1 MKIFNLIALLILFSA
16 CGKVGSSNN
25 PAANGI
31 SAASAFNAQAKYNS
45 MPGTE
50 MSVSNGMVGGQIL
63 QKQESNL
70 FCRKTG
76 AVVPNPVY
84 SYTCYQQSSTGSQA
98 NQIYNSFIQTQAS
111 LTFYSNGGALIGS
124 STQET
129 RSNDLSI
136 ICQKITVVYPNATPS
151 YTCYNRL

>member
-1 MKIFNLIALLILFSA
+1 MKIFSLIALYLLFSA
-16 CGKVGSSNN
+16 CGKSTSSSN
-25 PAANGI
+25 PVNGI
-31 SAASAFNAQAKYNS
+31 SAASSFNAQAKYNS

-84 SYTCYQQSSTGSQA
+84 SYTCYQQSSTGNQA
-98 NQIYNSFIQTQAS
+98 YQLYNSFIQTQSS
-111 LTFYSNGGALIGS
+111 LNFYSNGSPLAGS

-129 RSNDLSI
+129 RSNDSSI
-136 ICQKITVVYPNATPS
+136 ICQKITVVYPNSFPS
-151 YTCYNRL
+151 YTCYSRM